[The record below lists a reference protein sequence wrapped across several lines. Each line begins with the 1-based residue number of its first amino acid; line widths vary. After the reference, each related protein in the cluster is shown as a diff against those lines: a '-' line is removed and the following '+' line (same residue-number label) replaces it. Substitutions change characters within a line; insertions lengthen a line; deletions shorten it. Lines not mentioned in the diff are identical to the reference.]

1 MAGIGGM
8 MKKIKMINTQLGTE
22 MLVAE
27 DRVEEYKAEGHT
39 VVGKATTK
47 PAKAEK
53 KKSKK

>member
-27 DRVEEYKAEGHT
+27 DRVEEYKAAGHT

-47 PAKAEK
+47 PAKVEK

>member
-1 MAGIGGM
+1 MENRV
-8 MKKIKMINTQLGTE
+8 KMINGLTGSEMWVTE
-22 MLVAE
+22 E
-27 DRVEEYKAEGHT
+27 RVEEYKAAGHT